1 MDARGCRG
9 CNAKDGKVCWSYFL
23 GEQAPVPIKEL
34 KECPD
39 PAINML
45 DKLDN
50 AFAKLEQT
58 FHELANQQN
67 KK

>member
-9 CNAKDGKVCWSYFL
+9 CNAKEGKVCWSFFL
-23 GEQAPVPIKEL
+23 GEQAPKPIKEL

-50 AFAKLEQT
+50 AFAKLEQL
-58 FHELANQQN
+58 FHELAEQQKN
-67 KK
+67 